1 MVAPFK
7 VVEPSGILDS
17 NQAEPFR
24 RTVEEALIEGTE
36 IILIDLKDTTFIDS
50 SGLGSLVMVLKKVRA
65 ENRKMYFCSINDQ
78 VRMLFD
84 LTGMDRVFDVL
95 KDRADFDA
103 TVLKEFPTEH

>member
-1 MVAPFK
+1 MAAPFK
-7 VVEPSGILDS
+7 VIEPAGILDS

-24 RTVEEALIEGTE
+24 QAVEEALTGGVEV
-36 IILIDLKDTTFIDS
+36 ILVDLKDTTFIDS

-65 ENRKMYFCSINDQ
+65 QNRRMYFCSINDQ

-95 KDRADFDA
+95 KDRHDFEV
-103 TVLKEFPTEH
+103 TVLGESSAER